1 MSHTH
6 LSIAVIIATWYSPDG
21 TPLICTSGK
30 PKLFYY
36 SDDLNT
42 ECPSCDLADR
52 IEKVAR
58 EHPPPY
64 FVLAYGGLQAAG
76 GADIKSN
83 KNFFPSC
90 RRQLNDLEMILL
102 LLARL
107 KWQDWLMKPS
117 INWNNREAARIL
129 LQFEFSFCE

>member
-1 MSHTH
+1 MV
-6 LSIAVIIATWYSPDG
+6 LKDG

-76 GADIKSN
+76 GADVKSN
-83 KNFFPSC
+83 KNFFPLLQKTIK
-90 RRQLNDLEMILL
+90 RLGDDFITVGATEM
-102 LLARL
+102 ARL
-107 KWQDWLMKPS
+107 AH
-117 INWNNREAARIL
+117 EAEHKL
-129 LQFEFSFCE
+129 EQS